1 MAGGWKL
8 DVEGLVMI
16 GLVTI
21 GLSDVFETLQQQ
33 KCIEDLTRSL
43 VKSIWPQ
50 ENIGIF
56 VLESEDFMKG
66 QGWTM

>member
-1 MAGGWKL
+1 M

-33 KCIEDLTRSL
+33 KCIEDLT
-43 VKSIWPQ
+43 P
-50 ENIGIF
+50 IF
-56 VLESEDFMKG
+56 LQLGKEHLTSRKY
-66 QGWTM
+66 